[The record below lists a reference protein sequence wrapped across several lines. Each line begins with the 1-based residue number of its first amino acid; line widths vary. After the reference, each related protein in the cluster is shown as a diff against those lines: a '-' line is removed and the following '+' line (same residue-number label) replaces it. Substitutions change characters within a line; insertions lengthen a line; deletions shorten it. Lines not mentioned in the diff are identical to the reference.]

1 MKKSLV
7 YILAP
12 VIGLII
18 FGAIYWNFRSGYE
31 AKEAAKLA
39 KIRADRDAKLL
50 AQAKANEAAIK
61 EANAGVLRRKAE
73 REAKEAKDKRDHDL
87 RQAAV
92 DARDKAN
99 ADRQKFNTQ
108 VTRLETDLKNE
119 KDAITKL
126 EDEKKKLTDEQ
137 AFLRVY
143 VKQADDNVKT
153 LKTVLDKIVAADA
166 ARAAAD
172 AAAAAAAAKKNS

>member
-12 VIGLII
+12 IVCLII

-31 AKEAAKLA
+31 QKEADKAA
-39 KIRADRDAKLL
+39 KIRAERDAKLM
-50 AQAKANEAAIK
+50 AQAKANEQAIK
-61 EANAGVLRRKAE
+61 EANAGVARRKAE
-73 REAKEAKDKRDHDL
+73 RDAKEAKDKRDHDL

-92 DARDKAN
+92 DARDKAA
-99 ADRQKFNTQ
+99 ADRTKFNGQ
-108 VTRLETDLKNE
+108 VTRLEGDVKSE
-119 KDAITKL
+119 KDAIAKL
-126 EDEKKKLTDEQ
+126 EEEKKKLTDEQ

-153 LKTVLDKIVAADA
+153 LKSVLDKIAAADA
-166 ARAAAD
+166 ARAAAE